1 MIKVF
6 DCLVEIPEV
15 KEEYKE
21 TIDNIFWL
29 SHAENVYEL
38 HGYLLDDIYLFNE
51 MLDKKVI
58 SPKDNPLFLEVRKY
72 LIDICETIEF
82 ILDQEVYTVDLDN
95 EDIFKQRAED
105 ACETGYD
112 LYLLK
117 AIHSYDVEWALKEFE
132 KDTLEDPFNSMTFL
146 GACKKALDFK
156 RN

>member
-82 ILDQEVYTVDLDN
+82 ILDQEVYTVDFDN

>member
-1 MIKVF
+1 
-6 DCLVEIPEV
+6 
-15 KEEYKE
+15 
-21 TIDNIFWL
+21 
-29 SHAENVYEL
+29 
-38 HGYLLDDIYLFNE
+38 

-72 LIDICETIEF
+72 LIDICETTEV